1 MIGNLLLTISPILS
15 SIFLHNIE
23 VEILRELN
31 LNRFTDLDG
40 FFQFISNSI
49 SFITWGT
56 TILLLILGVVMKG
69 SQLKKRA
76 ILLLSSLTLAS
87 LISLAL
93 KFTID
98 RPRPFHTYDFIE
110 KLSAGGSPS
119 FPSGHTT
126 EAFAFAVA
134 LCFAF
139 PKWYIII
146 PSLIWASAVGY
157 TRMSLGV
164 HYPSDVMAGAILGI
178 ATAYFCTR
186 AFRYFKMI

>member
-15 SIFLHNIE
+15 SVFLHNIE

-87 LISLAL
+87 LITLAL

-139 PKWYIII
+139 PRWYIII

>member
-15 SIFLHNIE
+15 SVFLHNIE

-139 PKWYIII
+139 PRWYIII